1 MAGRARQGAREHSV
15 SHVVPGLYRR
25 GGRLGVMV
33 GRDPVAGKSTGDR
46 VDLCWCG
53 SGFEELSM
61 QPFLP
66 FARPFIDAESVA
78 AVADVFRSGQLASGP
93 KVKAFEAALE
103 TYLGS
108 DRHVRVMTSA
118 TAGLEMAL
126 EVAGVGEGDEVIV
139 PAMSFA
145 ASANVVARVRAK
157 PVFVD
162 IDLHTRNLNMDLV
175 RPAIT
180 AKTRAIMPVHFAG
193 LPVDMDALYGIAAQ
207 HGLRVV
213 EDAAH
218 AIGSRY
224 QDKLI
229 GSFGDLVVFS
239 FHPNKNMTCI
249 EGGAI
254 STGDALAAELFEQY
268 RFHGIKRNAA
278 GEVDV
283 MFPGAKSNLTD
294 VAAQIGIDQLR
305 RLDGF
310 NARRLVRAG
319 RYFEEYKGDE
329 GLVPPAR
336 GDSGHSWHMF
346 QVLIDFAAR
355 GMTRPA
361 FQKLMAE
368 RGIGIGVHY
377 PSIPSLKY
385 YRERGYNEED
395 TPVAARVG
403 RETVTLPLFPA
414 MSDEEGVRVCR
425 ELREVLN

>member
-1 MAGRARQGAREHSV
+1 M
-15 SHVVPGLYRR
+15 
-25 GGRLGVMV
+25 
-33 GRDPVAGKSTGDR
+33 K
-46 VDLCWCG
+46 
-53 SGFEELSM
+53 
-61 QPFLP
+61 PFLP
-66 FARPFIDAESVA
+66 FARPSIDAESIA

-93 KVKAFEAALE
+93 KVQAFEASLAA
-103 TYLGS
+103 YLGS
-108 DRHVRVMTSA
+108 GRHVRVMTSA

-162 IDLHTRNLNMDLV
+162 IELHTRNLNVDLV
-175 RPAIT
+175 EAAIT
-180 AKTRAIMPVHFAG
+180 NKTRAIMPVHFAG
-193 LPVDMDALYGIAAQ
+193 LPVDMDALHGLAAR

-224 QDKLI
+224 RGKLI
-229 GSFGDLVVFS
+229 GSFGDLAVFS
-239 FHPNKNMTCI
+239 FHPNKNMTSI

-254 STGDALAAELFEQY
+254 SSSDRQAAELFEQH
-268 RFHGIKRNAA
+268 RFHGIKRNAQ

-283 MFPGAKSNLTD
+283 LFPGGKSNLTD

-310 NARRLVRAG
+310 NARRGELAG
-319 RYFEEYKGDE
+319 RYFEELDGFSAVV
-329 GLVPPAR
+329 LPAR

-346 QVLIDFAAR
+346 QVLIDFTAQ
-355 GMTRPA
+355 GMTRPE
-361 FQKLMAE
+361 FQKKMAD

-377 PSIPSLKY
+377 PCIPGLTY
-385 YRERGYNEED
+385 YRQQGYRPED

-414 MSDEEGVRVCR
+414 LDDEDVVRVCR
-425 ELREVLN
+425 ELREVLR

>member
-1 MAGRARQGAREHSV
+1 M
-15 SHVVPGLYRR
+15 
-25 GGRLGVMV
+25 
-33 GRDPVAGKSTGDR
+33 K
-46 VDLCWCG
+46 
-53 SGFEELSM
+53 
-61 QPFLP
+61 PFLP
-66 FARPFIDAESVA
+66 FARPSIDAESIA

-93 KVKAFEAALE
+93 KVQAFEAALAA
-103 TYLGS
+103 YLAP

-145 ASANVVARVRAK
+145 ASANVIARLRAK

-162 IDLHTRNLNMDLV
+162 IDLHTRNLNLDLAQA
-175 RPAIT
+175 AIT
-180 AKTRAIMPVHFAG
+180 NKTRAIMPVHFAG

-207 HGLRVV
+207 YGLRVV

-224 QDKLI
+224 RGRLI

-239 FHPNKNMTCI
+239 FHPNKNMTTI

-254 STGDALAAELFEQY
+254 ATGDSQAAELFEQH
-268 RFHGIKRNAA
+268 RFHGIKRNAQ
-278 GEVDV
+278 GETDV
-283 MFPGAKSNLTD
+283 LFPGAKSNLTD

-305 RLDGF
+305 RLEGF
-310 NARRLVRAG
+310 NARRLELAG
-319 RYFEEYKGDE
+319 RYFAELE
-329 GLVPPAR
+329 GFSSVVLPAR

-346 QVLIDFAAR
+346 QVLIDFPKQS
-355 GMTRPA
+355 MTRPE
-361 FQKLMAE
+361 FQKRMAD

-377 PSIPSLKY
+377 VSIPSLSY
-385 YRERGYNEED
+385 YRAQGYRAED

-403 RETVTLPLFPA
+403 RETVTLPMFPA
-414 MSDEEGVRVCR
+414 MSDEDVASVCR
-425 ELREVLN
+425 ELREMLR

>member
-1 MAGRARQGAREHSV
+1 M
-15 SHVVPGLYRR
+15 
-25 GGRLGVMV
+25 
-33 GRDPVAGKSTGDR
+33 K
-46 VDLCWCG
+46 
-53 SGFEELSM
+53 
-61 QPFLP
+61 PFLP
-66 FARPFIDAESVA
+66 FTRPSIDADSIA

-93 KVKAFEAALE
+93 KVQAFEAALAA
-103 TYLGS
+103 YLGS

-224 QDKLI
+224 RGKLI

-254 STGDALAAELFEQY
+254 ATADGEAAHLFEQY
-268 RFHGIKRNAA
+268 RFHGIKRNAE
-278 GEVDV
+278 GEIDV
-283 MFPGAKSNLTD
+283 MFPGAKSNLSD

-310 NARRLVRAG
+310 NARRLELAA
-319 RYFEEYKGDE
+319 RYFDA
-329 GLVPPAR
+329 LADCRPVVLPAR
-336 GDSGHSWHMF
+336 GDAGHSWHMF
-346 QVLIDFAAR
+346 QVLIDFPAH
-355 GMTRPA
+355 GMTRPE
-361 FQKLMAE
+361 FVKRMAA

-377 PSIPSLKY
+377 PSIPGLAY
-385 YRERGYNEED
+385 YRGQGYRPED

-414 MSDEEGVRVCR
+414 MSDDDVVCVCR
-425 ELREVLN
+425 ELAEMLH

>member
-1 MAGRARQGAREHSV
+1 M
-15 SHVVPGLYRR
+15 
-25 GGRLGVMV
+25 
-33 GRDPVAGKSTGDR
+33 K
-46 VDLCWCG
+46 
-53 SGFEELSM
+53 
-61 QPFLP
+61 PFLP
-66 FARPFIDAESVA
+66 FARPSIDEQSIA
-78 AVADVFRSGQLASGP
+78 AVAEVFRSGQLASGP
-93 KVKAFEAALE
+93 KVAAFEQALVD
-103 TYLGS
+103 YLGGN
-108 DRHVRVMTSA
+108 RHVRVMTSA

-126 EVAGVGEGDEVIV
+126 EVAGVGAGDEVIV

-145 ASANVVARVRAK
+145 ASANVIARLRAR

-162 IDLHTRNLNMDLV
+162 IDLYTRNIDLSHV
-175 RPAIT
+175 SSVIT
-180 AKTRAIMPVHFAG
+180 RKTRAIMPVHFAG
-193 LPVDMDALYGIAAQ
+193 LPVDMDKLYELAAQ
-207 HGLRVV
+207 HRLRVV

-224 QDKLI
+224 KNKLI

-239 FHPNKNMTCI
+239 FHPNKNMTTI

-254 STGDALAAELFEQY
+254 ATGNAQEAERLEQY

-310 NARRLVRAG
+310 NARRLVLTA
-319 RYFEEYKGDE
+319 RYFEAFAGYQGVV
-329 GLVPPAR
+329 LPAR

-355 GMTRPA
+355 GMTRPG
-361 FQKLMAE
+361 FQRAMAD

-377 PSIPSLKY
+377 PSIPSLKF
-385 YRERGYNEED
+385 YRQLGYRDED

-414 MSDEEGVRVCR
+414 MTDDDVVRVVH
-425 ELREVLN
+425 EIKDVLK

>member
-1 MAGRARQGAREHSV
+1 M
-15 SHVVPGLYRR
+15 
-25 GGRLGVMV
+25 
-33 GRDPVAGKSTGDR
+33 K
-46 VDLCWCG
+46 
-53 SGFEELSM
+53 
-61 QPFLP
+61 PFLP
-66 FARPFIDAESVA
+66 FARPSIDADSIA

-93 KVKAFEAALE
+93 KVQAFEAALAA
-103 TYLGS
+103 YLGS
-108 DRHVRVMTSA
+108 GRHVRVMTSA

-126 EVAGVGEGDEVIV
+126 EVAGIGEGDEVIV

-162 IDLHTRNLNMDLV
+162 IDLYTRNLDVALAAAAV
-175 RPAIT
+175 T
-180 AKTRAIMPVHFAG
+180 ARTRAIMPVHFAG
-193 LPVDMDALYGIAAQ
+193 LPVDMDALYGLASQ

-218 AIGSRY
+218 AIGSRHRGR
-224 QDKLI
+224 LI

-239 FHPNKNMTCI
+239 FHPNKNMTSI

-254 STGDALAAELFEQY
+254 STGDPKAAALIEQY
-268 RFHGIKRNAA
+268 RFHGIKRNEL
-278 GEVDV
+278 GEIDV

-310 NARRLVRAG
+310 NARRRELAG
-319 RYFEEYKGDE
+319 LYFAGLE
-329 GLVPPAR
+329 GFSGVVLPAR

-346 QVLIDFAAR
+346 QVLIDFTAR
-355 GMTRPA
+355 GMTRPG
-361 FQKLMAE
+361 FQKAMAE

-377 PSIPSLKY
+377 PCIPGLTY
-385 YRERGYNEED
+385 YLSRGYRPED

-414 MSDEEGVRVCR
+414 MQDEDVARVCG
-425 ELREVLN
+425 ELRAVLR

>member
-1 MAGRARQGAREHSV
+1 M
-15 SHVVPGLYRR
+15 
-25 GGRLGVMV
+25 
-33 GRDPVAGKSTGDR
+33 K
-46 VDLCWCG
+46 
-53 SGFEELSM
+53 
-61 QPFLP
+61 PFLP
-66 FARPFIDAESVA
+66 FTRPAIDEGSIA
-78 AVADVFRSGQLASGP
+78 AVADVLRSGQLASGP
-93 KVKAFEAALE
+93 KVAAFESALVG
-103 TYLGS
+103 YLGGT
-108 DRHVRVMTSA
+108 RQVRVMTSA

-126 EVAGVGEGDEVIV
+126 EIAGIGAGDEVIV

-145 ASANVVARVRAK
+145 ASANVIARLRAK

-162 IDLHTRNLNMDLV
+162 IDLYTRNIDLDRV
-175 RPAIT
+175 PAAIT

-193 LPVDMDALYGIAAQ
+193 LSVDMDGLYGLAAE

-218 AIGSRY
+218 AIGSRFK
-224 QDKLI
+224 DKMI

-254 STGDALAAELFEQY
+254 STGDALAAELLEQY

-283 MFPGAKSNLTD
+283 LFPGAKSNLTD
-294 VAAQIGIDQLR
+294 VAAQVGIDQLR

-310 NARRLVRAG
+310 NARRLLLAG
-319 RYFEEYKGDE
+319 RYFDE
-329 GLVPPAR
+329 FGGYPGVVLPAR

-346 QVLIDFAAR
+346 QVLIDFEAR
-355 GMTRPA
+355 GMTRPD
-361 FQKLMAE
+361 FQKIMAE

-385 YRERGYNEED
+385 YRDQGYSEES

-403 RETVTLPLFPA
+403 RQTVTLPLFPA
-414 MSDEEGVRVCR
+414 MSDEDVTRVVQ
-425 ELREVLN
+425 EIKDVLK

>member
-1 MAGRARQGAREHSV
+1 M
-15 SHVVPGLYRR
+15 
-25 GGRLGVMV
+25 
-33 GRDPVAGKSTGDR
+33 K
-46 VDLCWCG
+46 
-53 SGFEELSM
+53 
-61 QPFLP
+61 PFLP
-66 FARPFIDAESVA
+66 FTRPSIDEATIA
-78 AVADVFRSGQLASGP
+78 AAADVFRSGQLASGP
-93 KVKAFEAALE
+93 KVQAFEAALAA
-103 TYLGS
+103 YVGGS
-108 DRHVRVMTSA
+108 RHIRVMTSA

-126 EVAGVGEGDEVIV
+126 EVAGIGPGDEVIV

-145 ASANVVARVRAK
+145 ASANVVARLRAK

-162 IDLHTRNLNMDLV
+162 IDLYTRNIDLKRV
-175 RPAIT
+175 PAAIT
-180 AKTRAIMPVHFAG
+180 PKTRAIMPVHFAG
-193 LPVDMDALYGIAAQ
+193 LPVDMDELYGLAAE

-218 AIGSRY
+218 AIGSRFK
-224 QDKLI
+224 DKPI

-239 FHPNKNMTCI
+239 FHPNKNMTSI

-268 RFHGIKRNAA
+268 RFHGIKRNGA

-294 VAAQIGIDQLR
+294 VAAQIGIGQLE

-310 NARRLVRAG
+310 NARRLQLAG
-319 RYFEEYKGDE
+319 RYFEEFGDYS
-329 GLVPPAR
+329 GVILPAR

-355 GMTRPA
+355 GMTRVG
-361 FQKLMAE
+361 FQRIMAD

-385 YRERGYNEED
+385 YQGQGYRDED

-403 RETVTLPLFPA
+403 RQTVTLPLFPA
-414 MSDEEGVRVCR
+414 MNDDDVTRVVGEIR
-425 ELREVLN
+425 NVLAATTVQTN

>member
-1 MAGRARQGAREHSV
+1 M
-15 SHVVPGLYRR
+15 
-25 GGRLGVMV
+25 
-33 GRDPVAGKSTGDR
+33 K
-46 VDLCWCG
+46 
-53 SGFEELSM
+53 
-61 QPFLP
+61 PFLP
-66 FARPFIDAESVA
+66 FTRPSIDEQSIA

-93 KVKAFEAALE
+93 KVAEFEAALAA
-103 TYLGS
+103 YVGGN
-108 DRHVRVMTSA
+108 RRIRVMTSA

-126 EVAGVGEGDEVIV
+126 EVAGIGAGDEVIV

-145 ASANVVARVRAK
+145 ASANVVARLRAK

-162 IDLHTRNLNMDLV
+162 IDLYTRNIDLNRV
-175 RPAIT
+175 SAAIT
-180 AKTRAIMPVHFAG
+180 PKTRAIMPVHFAG
-193 LPVDMDALYGIAAQ
+193 LPVDMDALYGLAAQ

-218 AIGSRY
+218 AIGSKYKDRP
-224 QDKLI
+224 I

-239 FHPNKNMTCI
+239 FHPNKNMTTI

-254 STGDALAAELFEQY
+254 STGDTQAAELLEQY
-268 RFHGIKRNAA
+268 RFHGIKRNAV

-294 VAAQIGIDQLR
+294 IAAQVGIDQLR

-310 NARRLVRAG
+310 NAQRLDLAG
-319 RYFEEYKGDE
+319 RYLDAFKGYD
-329 GLVPPAR
+329 GVVLPAR

-355 GMTRPA
+355 GMTRVG
-361 FQKLMAE
+361 FQKSMAE

-377 PSIPSLKY
+377 PSIPSLKF
-385 YRERGYNEED
+385 YRDAGYRDED

-414 MSDEEGVRVCR
+414 MTDEDVLRVVSDIKD
-425 ELREVLN
+425 ELK

>member
-1 MAGRARQGAREHSV
+1 
-15 SHVVPGLYRR
+15 L
-25 GGRLGVMV
+25 
-33 GRDPVAGKSTGDR
+33 KK
-46 VDLCWCG
+46 
-53 SGFEELSM
+53 
-61 QPFLP
+61 PFLP
-66 FARPFIDAESVA
+66 FTRPSIDADSIA

-93 KVKAFEAALE
+93 KVEAFEGALAA
-103 TYLGS
+103 YLGGS
-108 DRHVRVMTSA
+108 RHVRVMTSA

-126 EVAGVGEGDEVIV
+126 EVAGIGPGDEVII

-145 ASANVVARVRAK
+145 ASANVVARLRAK

-162 IDLHTRNLNMDLV
+162 IELSTRNINLDQV
-175 RPAIT
+175 PAAIT
-180 AKTRAIMPVHFAG
+180 DKTRAIMPVHFSG
-193 LPVDMDALYGIAAQ
+193 LPVDMEALYGLAAE

-218 AIGSRY
+218 AIGSQYR
-224 QDKLI
+224 DKPI

-239 FHPNKNMTCI
+239 FHPNKNMTTI

-254 STGDALAAELFEQY
+254 STGDAMAADLIEQY
-268 RFHGIKRNAA
+268 RFHGIKRNAE

-310 NARRLVRAG
+310 NARRRALAA
-319 RYFEEYKGDE
+319 RYFEEFDGFS
-329 GLVPPAR
+329 GVVLPAR

-346 QVLIDFAAR
+346 QVLIDFRAR

-361 FQKLMAE
+361 FQKTMAD

-385 YRERGYNEED
+385 YREQGYREED

-414 MSDEEGVRVCR
+414 MSDEDVVRVCH
-425 ELREVLN
+425 ELREVLGSTSTL

>member
-1 MAGRARQGAREHSV
+1 M
-15 SHVVPGLYRR
+15 
-25 GGRLGVMV
+25 
-33 GRDPVAGKSTGDR
+33 K
-46 VDLCWCG
+46 
-53 SGFEELSM
+53 
-61 QPFLP
+61 PFLP
-66 FARPFIDAESVA
+66 FTRPSIDAESIA
-78 AVADVFRSGQLASGP
+78 AVAEVFRSGQLASGP
-93 KVKAFEAALE
+93 KVHAFEQALAD
-103 TYLGS
+103 YLGGQ
-108 DRHVRVMTSA
+108 RQVRVMTSA

-126 EVAGVGEGDEVIV
+126 QVAGVGPGDEVII

-145 ASANVVARVRAK
+145 ASANVVARLRAK

-162 IDLHTRNLNMDLV
+162 IDLMTRNMDLSLV
-175 RPAIT
+175 PDAIS
-180 AKTRAIMPVHFAG
+180 ARTRAIMPVHFAG
-193 LPVDMDALYGIAAQ
+193 LPVDMQTLYALAAD

-224 QDKLI
+224 ADRPI

-239 FHPNKNMTCI
+239 FHPNKNMTSI

-254 STGDALAAELFEQY
+254 STGDAASAELFEQY
-268 RFHGIKRNAA
+268 RFHGIKRNPA

-283 MFPGAKSNLTD
+283 LFPGAKSNLTD
-294 VAAQIGIDQLR
+294 IAAQVGIDQLR

-310 NARRLVRAG
+310 NARRRALAA
-319 RYFEEYKGDE
+319 RYFEELDGFT
-329 GLVPPAR
+329 GVVLPAR
-336 GDSGHSWHMF
+336 GDAGHSWHMF
-346 QVLIDFAAR
+346 QVLIDFRAR

-361 FQKLMAE
+361 FQKIMAD

-385 YRERGYNEED
+385 YRDKGYREEA

-414 MSDEEGVRVCR
+414 MSDDDVVRVCG
-425 ELREVLN
+425 ELRDVLSTT